1 MTVDVYHGE
10 RQPPGRREPWYV
22 IDNVLRLD
30 EGIMGGR
37 LCDAHP
43 VLTAA
48 LAGCAALLVA
58 CAACFIGSALF

>member
-10 RQPPGRREPWYV
+10 SQPPGRREPSYV

-30 EGIMGGR
+30 DGSMSDR
-37 LCDAHP
+37 LWDSHP

-48 LAGCAALLVA
+48 LAGCAALMIA
-58 CAACFIGSALF
+58 CAVGFVGSALF